1 MVESY
6 NTKSWTRRTS
16 RAVIQEM
23 KKNMQK
29 VPKIQKKSQQYHQ
42 KEKQEAESILDSMED
57 EQIQLVPIQIVTNTQ
72 EPESLREKI
81 RTYIG
86 F

>member
-1 MVESY
+1 M
-6 NTKSWTRRTS
+6 
-16 RAVIQEM
+16 IQEM

-42 KEKQEAESILDSMED
+42 KEKQAAESILDLMED
-57 EQIQLVPIQIVTNTQ
+57 EQDQRVPIQTVSDTQ
-72 EPESLREKI
+72 ATQSLREKI
-81 RTYIG
+81 RNYIG